1 MNVAGI
7 NTSSQSNTPVQQS
20 TQDSYE
26 TDIRKQISNLQEK
39 MKNIS
44 SDKEMS
50 SEQKVKERQEI
61 GRAHV

>member
-1 MNVAGI
+1 MLSYEAKGNGFQNKNQGGKNMNVAGI

-39 MKNIS
+39 
-44 SDKEMS
+44 
-50 SEQKVKERQEI
+50 
-61 GRAHV
+61 RAI